1 MKKRRCIGILI
12 IIIISVLFFSLI
24 SLDSNAFIYCRE
36 GGVDCEYD
44 PEPYV
49 PPSPPGR
56 TCSCSI
62 AGCGSIAAGGK
73 CGVSVNNCGS
83 GYKPQCAVQYSTQC
97 YTCPPSGG
105 GTPTAALIY
114 EDSECYAYGYGCLSS
129 DCSCVK
135 KEDPEGTVC
144 GNEKCE
150 LGEDCSTC
158 PEDCGKCGSGR
169 YCGDG
174 KCNGAE
180 TCRTCPK
187 DCGTCGGSG
196 AGCCGLTGSSDCSV
210 DNHCG
215 QHNLKGWYDKN
226 NNCNYMIDGG
236 SRFVCYN
243 GKFYSCSKTS
253 TWAWATPASNG
264 QKIGSY
270 TCSYSSGSDGDWTG
284 GTASAPT
291 PPSTSPS
298 QPSCTC
304 TAWQTVGGCGT
315 HGCSENKKPQTRT
328 CNPSGCNS
336 EFRCKTVDE
345 CSDCTLTN
353 AKWTL
358 NNNEISETDE
368 NIIVTLEVYGSTSC
382 NNLITTFDVKEKDTF
397 GDDDYSPD
405 PDSVTFNNGKA
416 KTTWKTKWT
425 KDEFNFLSLDNN
437 PEYYFTGKINN
448 KEITSKELKVNP
460 VLGECGDGECDTNEN
475 PVNCPED
482 CGCGLNEKACVIN
495 DEILCVPYEMKCD
508 NPLTCE
514 DDFCLPGLICV
525 TDNGNIKCVAIETS
539 DGYCPSD
546 PLIQPYDPD
555 CCNLE
560 NAYWSIHCTGAGKTV
575 ILSIVG
581 DESCDGKEVNV
592 KIYEDDEPGINLPAP
607 NPAIF
612 EEDLATTYWETK
624 YIDDGMGQGNPE
636 FYYTATINELNLN
649 SNLMEVVNCN
659 IEQDADC
666 DGINDDNDLCWN
678 TPECVGV
685 NGDGC
690 SANQASC
697 LVFWDC
703 SAAEWGECSETVE
716 DKRYRDVT
724 LCVYNGDLNSP
735 CNNIELLPKT
745 KECAPEEAFP
755 FFTAFNLVIAVMI
768 ISLYYFFFFIKNR
781 TVKKKRKIYK

>member
-1 MKKRRCIGILI
+1 MKKRRSVGILI
-12 IIIISVLFFSLI
+12 ILTVSILIISII
-24 SLDSNAFIYCRE
+24 SFNTKALIYCQPE
-36 GGVDCEYD
+36 GVDCEYD
-44 PEPYV
+44 HEPYV

-56 TCSCSI
+56 SCSYQVT
-62 AGCGSIAAGGK
+62 GCIYSSAVK
-73 CGVSVNNCGS
+73 CPVTNNCGPS
-83 GYKPQCAVQYSTQC
+83 YEPKPRYAEKC
-97 YTCPPSGG
+97 YVCYDYGG
-105 GTPTAALIY
+105 AGPTAAAVAPGGNCEL
-114 EDSECYAYGYGCLSS
+114 YGYGCLSS
-129 DCSCVK
+129 DCSCEK
-135 KEDPEGTVC
+135 KKDPTGAVC
-144 GNEKCE
+144 GDSRCDAT
-150 LGEDCSTC
+150 EDCHTC
-158 PEDCGKCGSGR
+158 PEDCGPCDGI

-187 DCGTCGGSG
+187 DCGTCGGG

-215 QHNLKGWYDKN
+215 QHNLKGWYNKN
-226 NNCNYMIDGG
+226 DNCKYMIDGG

-243 GKFYSCSKTS
+243 GKFYSCSRTS

-270 TCSYSSGSDGDWTG
+270 TCSYGSGSGSDGDWTG
-284 GTASAPT
+284 GTSSAPS

-304 TAWQTVGGCGT
+304 TTWQTVGECGT
-315 HGCSENKKPQTRT
+315 RGCSANKKPQTRT
-328 CNPSGCNS
+328 CNPSDCYS
-336 EFRCKTVDE
+336 EFRCKQFDE
-345 CSDCTLTN
+345 CSECTLTN

-368 NIIVTLEVYGSTSC
+368 NTIVTLEVYGSNAC
-382 NNLITTFDVKEKDTF
+382 NNLITTFDIKEKDTI

-405 PDSVTFNNGKA
+405 PYPATFTNGKA
-416 KTTWKTKWT
+416 KTSWKAKWI

-448 KEITSKELKVNP
+448 KKITSGELKVNP

-475 PVNCPED
+475 PINCPED

-495 DEILCVPYEMKCD
+495 NEIVCVPYEMECD
-508 NPLTCE
+508 YPLTCE

-525 TDNGNIKCVAIETS
+525 MDNGNIKCIAIEEP

-546 PLIQPYDPD
+546 PLIQAYDPD
-555 CCNLE
+555 CCNIE
-560 NAYWSIHCTGAGKTV
+560 NAYWSTKCTGAGKTV

-581 DESCDGKEVNV
+581 DEICDNKELDIR
-592 KIYEDDEPGINLPAP
+592 IYENDEPGVYLPIP
-607 NPAIF
+607 NPAVF
-612 EEDLATTYWETK
+612 DEDIATTYWEAK
-624 YIDDGMGQGNPE
+624 YIDDGLGQGNPE

-649 SNLMEVVNCN
+649 SNLMEVVDCD
-659 IEQDADC
+659 IEEDADC
-666 DGINDDNDLCWN
+666 DGIYDINDLCWN
-678 TPECVGV
+678 TPDCVSV
-685 NGDGC
+685 NEDGC
-690 SANQASC
+690 SPGQASC

-703 SAAEWGECSETVE
+703 SAAEWGECGEVVE
-716 DKRYRDVT
+716 DKMYRDVT
-724 LCVYNGDLNSP
+724 LCVYTGELNSP

-768 ISLYYFFFFIKNR
+768 ISLYYFFFFIKKKPI
-781 TVKKKRKIYK
+781 KKKG